1 MGWRRWGGLALVGAV
16 SLGGTDARASCYAF
30 VAPEGEA
37 VTNADSSVIVAF
49 DGAST
54 WVTMA
59 SDARGDSPSFGY
71 LLPVPAG
78 CSVSDADVV
87 PTEVFDGLQDWVA
100 PRQVET
106 SCAAVGATNGIVSS
120 GCGGVSGLAA
130 GDLPTLGEL
139 ETQDSIVAEHRTL
152 GAYELS
158 VLDTDRP
165 SRLNRWLHD
174 HGFQLGD
181 EARPMVDE
189 LVEQGVWFL
198 AVEVDGTGRDGDPAA
213 WVEPLK
219 LRYDGRMDVLPLA
232 LGATSSAGVQDLVV
246 LVVDDGPVGISNYRE
261 VEIERECMVRGD
273 LDETYDALVDAALL
287 DGVDGRAGWATEAV
301 VSSVHQW
308 ATEDDLDPDWLAQVG
323 RPDAWGTTLTRLHLR
338 YAPDQIDEDLLLQ
351 PAPHDVQTSTYLV
364 WDEQLESTWPV
375 CGEGWVGEGAGSC
388 PVVAASTGGQAP
400 VTGSCESIPVT
411 ARWAPVLL
419 LVGLAR
425 RRPPVTRRRSRPTRA
440 RTP

>member
-1 MGWRRWGGLALVGAV
+1 MRRTWWGGLALVGAV
-16 SLGGTDARASCYAF
+16 FLGQTDARASCYAF

-49 DGAST
+49 DGTST

-71 LLPVPAG
+71 LLPVPQG
-78 CSVSDADVV
+78 FSVSDAEVV
-87 PTEVFDGLQDWVA
+87 PTEVFDGLQAWVA

-106 SCAAVGATNGIVSS
+106 SCASVASTSGIVSS
-120 GCGGVSGLAA
+120 GCVGVSGLAA
-130 GDLPTLGEL
+130 GDLPALGEL
-139 ETQDSIVAEHRTL
+139 ETRTL

-165 SRLNRWLHD
+165 HRLNRWLDD

-181 EARPMVDE
+181 AAGPMVAD
-189 LVEQGVWFL
+189 LVDQGVWFL
-198 AVEVDGTGRDGDPAA
+198 AVEVDASGRDGDPAA

-219 LRYDGRMDVLPLA
+219 LRYDGRMDALPLA

-261 VEIERECMVRGD
+261 VEIERECMVRGE
-273 LDETYDALVDAALL
+273 LNETYDAVVDDALL
-287 DGVDGRAGWATEAV
+287 AGVDGRAGWATEAV
-301 VSSVHQW
+301 VSSVHTW
-308 ATEDDLDPDWLAQVG
+308 ATEDDLDPDWLAAVG

-338 YAPDQIDEDLLLQ
+338 YTPDQIDEDLLLQ
-351 PAPHDVQTSTYLV
+351 PTSHDEQTATYLV
-364 WDEQLESTWPV
+364 WDEQLESTWPI
-375 CGEGWVGEGAGSC
+375 CREGWAEDPGSC
-388 PVVAASTGGQAP
+388 PLPSSGPAQAP
-400 VTGSCESIPVT
+400 VTGSCESIPVG

-425 RRPPVTRRRSRPTRA
+425 RRGSV
-440 RTP
+440 